1 MDPKI
6 PVVDIHAHVNFA
18 VFADD
23 YDAVLQ
29 RAREQNVAL
38 INVGTQ
44 LDTSRKTIELAQK
57 YPHVFSCIGLH
68 PIHTA
73 KCHHDEAE
81 IGEGG
86 DEFVSRAEVFD
97 AAQYEKILTSKVI
110 AVGECG
116 LDYYRVED
124 TTCVVQEKIFRDQL
138 DFALMHNLP
147 LMLHVRP
154 TKDTQNAYEDVIKI
168 LAEYKITYPDLR
180 ANVHCFTGSLE
191 TAKKFIELGCTISFT
206 GIVTFASQY
215 DEVIKWV
222 PADKFMVETDCPYL
236 TPAPHRGKRNEP
248 SYVRYIVE
256 HIARVRGEDPDT
268 LALKILETNK
278 RFFGVDFAKI
288 FN

>member
-23 YDAVLQ
+23 YDAVLL
-29 RAREQNVAL
+29 RARDNNVAL

-44 LDTSRKTIELAQK
+44 LDTSKKTVELAEQ
-57 YPHVFSCIGLH
+57 YPHVFSCVGLH
-68 PIHTA
+68 PVHTA
-73 KCHHDEAE
+73 KCHHDAE
-81 IGEGG
+81 EVGEGG
-86 DEFVSRAEVFD
+86 DEFVSRAEVFE
-97 AAQYEKILTSKVI
+97 ATEYEKMLTQKVI

-124 TTCVVQEKIFRDQL
+124 TTYAVQEKIFRDQL
-138 DFALMHNLP
+138 DFALMHDLP

-222 PADKFMVETDCPYL
+222 PADMFMVETDCPYL
-236 TPAPHRGKRNEP
+236 TPKPHRGQRNEP
-248 SYVRYIVE
+248 SYVRYVLE
-256 HIARVRGEDPDT
+256 HIAKVRGEDADA
-268 LALKILETNK
+268 LALKVLATTEAFFKTN
-278 RFFGVDFAKI
+278 FSLLFS
-288 FN
+288 